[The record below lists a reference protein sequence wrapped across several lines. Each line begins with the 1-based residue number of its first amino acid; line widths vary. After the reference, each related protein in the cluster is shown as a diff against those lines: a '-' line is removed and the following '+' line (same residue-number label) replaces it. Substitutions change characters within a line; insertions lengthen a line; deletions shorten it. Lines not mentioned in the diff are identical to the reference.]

1 MEQTLNLYIPGF
13 TEKMAEKEGNLEI
26 IIMFKLTWMKLHWEA
41 CDQQYMEQVR
51 KFLAKSNLIHVHVM
65 SVPNLHG

>member
-26 IIMFKLTWMKLHWEA
+26 IIRLAYLDEVVWGSLRSK
-41 CDQQYMEQVR
+41 YMEQVC

>member
-26 IIMFKLTWMKLHWEA
+26 IIMLKLTWMKLYGEA
-41 CDQQYMEQVR
+41 CDQSIWS
-51 KFLAKSNLIHVHVM
+51 KFANFWLNQT
-65 SVPNLHG
+65 